1 MRRLVFVFAALLTG
15 AAVRAHAQPAGVLAG
30 TVHTSE
36 GTPVPNLVL
45 VVRGP
50 DAARIVVTGP
60 EGRYR
65 VSGLT
70 PGHYRLALRAAGFL
84 FAGSPEA
91 DVSATET
98 ALDLTLAPA
107 PVREH
112 VVVAATRDEAALS
125 TVGVS
130 ATVLDA
136 ERIAQREAPS
146 VLALLEEV
154 PGVAVARNGGLG
166 LQGSLF
172 VRGGESNFARIL
184 VDGVPVNEPGG
195 EYNLGPLLPLELER
209 IEVVRGA
216 TSSLYGTDALA
227 GVVHLVTARYP
238 LAPRWRAEAQGG
250 SFGWRRGEAGS
261 AGRAGRFDWNV
272 GGLHLR
278 TDNQE
283 PNSAFRQDAGAA
295 SLGFAPGAQTS
306 LRLSLRGEDTRVGTP
321 GATAFGRPDLDARF
335 ERQVGVAGL
344 HLRHVRG
351 RTSHELRA
359 GYAVQD
365 WLSVNPLD
373 SGPYLPRAG
382 DRVGT
387 DTFFDFVD
395 PLGFQQNTRRLSS
408 GYQLETQVG
417 GSHIV
422 TVGAEVERETGAVG
436 SRAEPLLHPT
446 RTNVGAYAQDRVV
459 VGGRLFLTLGGRVE
473 HNASFG
479 TRAVP
484 RVAAAWTVG
493 ESGTTTLKASGGT
506 GIKEPTFFESFGVSF
521 YARGNPDLRAERSVT
536 FDAGIEQRLAGNR
549 LRVEATLFHHDYRD
563 QINFQVVDPATFQGT
578 FVNVGRTRA
587 QGLELAAEAAPYARL
602 RLFAQYTY
610 LDGVVKVSGDAFN
623 EVYAAGRSLLR
634 RPKHQGSLTAT
645 FGGERASAG
654 GTLVLVGRRADSDF
668 ENIGLTENEGYA
680 RLDLRARVRIVPRLE
695 GVVVAENVTGRRYQE
710 VLGYPA
716 LGRSL
721 RAGLRLRSGE
731 ARRP

>member
-1 MRRLVFVFAALLTG
+1 MRRLVFVLAALLS
-15 AAVRAHAQPAGVLAG
+15 AAPRAHAQPSGVLAG
-30 TVHTSE
+30 TVRTSD

-45 VVRGP
+45 ILRGP
-50 DAARIVVTGP
+50 EATRTVVTGP

-65 VSGLT
+65 AAGLA
-70 PGHYRLALRAAGFL
+70 PGHYQLAVRAAGFVL
-84 FAGSPEA
+84 TGTPEA
-91 DVSATET
+91 DVSGTEAT
-98 ALDLTLAPA
+98 LDLALAAA

-136 ERIAQREAPS
+136 DRITEREAPS
-146 VLALLEEV
+146 VLTLLEEV
-154 PGVAVARNGGLG
+154 PGVVVARNGGLG

-227 GVVHLVTARYP
+227 GVVHLVTARHP
-238 LAPRWRAEAQGG
+238 TAARWRAEAQGG
-250 SFGWRRGEAGS
+250 SFGWFRGEAGT
-261 AGRAGRFDWNV
+261 AGQAGRFDWNL
-272 GGLHLR
+272 GGVHLR
-278 TDNQE
+278 TDNEE
-283 PNSAFRQDAGAA
+283 PNSALRQDGGAA
-295 SLGFAPGAQTS
+295 SLGFEASAQTS
-306 LRLSLRGEDTRVGTP
+306 LRLTLRGEDTAVGTP
-321 GATAFGRPDLDARF
+321 GQTAYGRPDLDARF
-335 ERQVGVAGL
+335 DRQIGVAGL
-344 HLRHVRG
+344 QLRHVSG

-359 GYAVQD
+359 GFARQD
-365 WLSVNPLD
+365 WLSRNPLD

-387 DTFFDFVD
+387 DTFFDFVN
-395 PLGFQQNTRRLSS
+395 PLGFQQDTRRLST
-408 GYQLETQVG
+408 GYQLETQLG
-417 GSHIV
+417 GRHIV
-422 TVGAEVERETGAVG
+422 TVGAELEREAGAVG

-446 RTNVGAYAQDRVV
+446 RTNVGAYAQDRMV
-459 VGGRLFLTLGGRVE
+459 VGSRLFLTLGGRVE

-484 RVAAAWTVG
+484 RLAAAWSVG
-493 ESGTTTLKASGGT
+493 ESGTTTLKASAGT
-506 GIKEPTFFESFGVSF
+506 GIKEPTFFESYGVSF
-521 YARGNPDLRAERSVT
+521 YAQGNPDLRPERSVT
-536 FDAGIEQRLAGNR
+536 FDAGIEQRLFGSR
-549 LRVEATLFHHDYRD
+549 LRVEATAFHHDYRD
-563 QINFQVVDPATFQGT
+563 QINFQIVDFSTFQGT
-578 FVNVGRTRA
+578 FVNLGRTRA
-587 QGLELAAEAAPYARL
+587 QGLELAAEAAPDSRV

-610 LDGVVKVSGDAFN
+610 LDGVVKVSGDVFN

-645 FGGERASAG
+645 FGGERASGG

-668 ENIGLTENEGYA
+668 QNIGLTENEGYA
-680 RLDLRARVRIVPRLE
+680 RLDLRARARLAPRLE
-695 GVVVAENVTGRRYQE
+695 AVVVAENVLDRRYQE

-721 RAGLRLRSGE
+721 RAGLRFRSGE